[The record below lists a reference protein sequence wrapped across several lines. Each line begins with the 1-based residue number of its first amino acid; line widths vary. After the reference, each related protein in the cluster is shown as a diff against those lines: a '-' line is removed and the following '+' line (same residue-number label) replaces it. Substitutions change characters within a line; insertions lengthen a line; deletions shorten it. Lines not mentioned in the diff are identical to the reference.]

1 MSYDLAIWRGPR
13 PADDGAAGD
22 EYERRFDA
30 AELARLPPSTEMAAF
45 RADLLASEAALQQ
58 PGEYPRFDMFATGDF
73 LYASMTFD
81 DAEEGSALITEL
93 ARRHDLIVYDPQ
105 LESLV

>member
-13 PADDGAAGD
+13 PADDVAAGE

-30 AELARLPPSTEMAAF
+30 FELARLPPSTEMAAF
-45 RADLLASEAALQQ
+45 RADLLASDAALRQ
-58 PGEYPRFDMFATGDF
+58 PGEYSRLDMAATGNF
-73 LYASMTFD
+73 LYITMTFD
-81 DAEEGSALITEL
+81 NAELGAALITQL
-93 ARRHDLIVYDPQ
+93 ARQHDLIVYDPQ